1 MPNNKPNAV
10 LDAALQHAARGW
22 KLFPLAAGAKVPKK
36 GSHGCLDATS
46 DPEKIREWFTGKPHL
61 NVGLA
66 TGRGS
71 GVFAFDIDGELG
83 AASLMDLEQRYGE
96 LPPTLTQR
104 TRSGSLQHLFQIP
117 AGVTIPTNAG
127 IIAPGIDLRGEGG
140 YSAIPPSRTSDG
152 GTYRWT
158 TELDPAEPPQWLLEL
173 IAGGRAAPQPTAGD
187 PMSLTAGDIADDNL
201 ATAPGFHKGQGRNH
215 RLTQLVGISLK
226 TGVPLNIIRDQAR
239 AFGARCVPPLPLKE
253 CDATTNNIAFREL
266 EQLRDAAGVT
276 DPAGAVSGVPADD
289 YDPELEAIT
298 LRTPSWPARPHAILE
313 HGVVGELLRR
323 VEEETEADA
332 VSIAS
337 TFLVALGNVIG
348 RGPHAVVDGTRHGP
362 NLFAVIVG
370 GTSEGRKGTSMGVI
384 RAIMRDV
391 DPDWV
396 RWCRTPNLVSGE
408 GLIDRVR
415 DDVYRLVVNKKTG
428 EPENVLVEPGV
439 EDKRLLCEI
448 QELAGTMR
456 AGRSERST
464 LFQTMREA
472 WDGSDLATMSKNSRR
487 SATEPHISITAHIT
501 PEELSNL
508 QTDADIYGGS
518 WNRFL
523 WIASKRARLRPH
535 GGDFDDLTELQA
547 SVRSVVTH
555 AQNVGR
561 MRRTPAADRLWETE
575 YLRRAEVRA
584 GGVVGAIIGRA
595 DSQLLR
601 LSMLAAL
608 CRKEPVVDVEDLA
621 AALSLWQYV
630 DETVRMLFAG
640 CEDPVVARIIGA
652 IRAEP
657 GISRSA
663 LHRQTAKGMPAAR
676 FVQMLERAA
685 ATGAVEAEQTETAG
699 RPREVW
705 RPRDIRR
712 VVERTAREE
721 GRKGGKPFSPLSPL
735 SPDNR
740 APQLPGSPSRS
751 SKHGRTL

>member
-1 MPNNKPNAV
+1 MAENKMLA
-10 LDAALQHAARGW
+10 AALEFAARGW
-22 KLFPLAAGAKVPKK
+22 KVFPVAAGTKVPRTAN
-36 GSHGCLDATS
+36 GFHDATT
-46 DPEKIREWFTGKPHL
+46 DETAIRLWWDGKPFL
-61 NVGLA
+61 NIGVA
-66 TGRGS
+66 TGAAS
-71 GVFAFDIDGELG
+71 GIWCLDIDGEPG
-83 AASLMDLEQRYGE
+83 AASLLDLEQRHGE
-96 LPPTLTQR
+96 LPETSVFR
-104 TRSGSLQHLFQIP
+104 TPRGGRQYVYNVP
-117 AGVTIPTNAG
+117 AGVTITSSVALL
-127 IIAPGIDLRGEGG
+127 PGVDVRGDGG
-140 YSAIPPSRTSDG
+140 YSVFPPSIRPEGAYAWIS
-152 GTYRWT
+152 T
-158 TELDPAEPPQWLLEL
+158 TPIADPPQWLVELVTAGRQATAAVDVDELTVQAVTFRNHPGAGEGERNREAARLVGCELASGSTAASIIADAIAWAGRCRPAMDLKEMRDVLES
-173 IAGGRAAPQPTAGD
+173 IAGRESAKPEPIAGEE
-187 PMSLTAGDIADDNL
+187 
-201 ATAPGFHKGQGRNH
+201 F
-215 RLTQLVGISLK
+215 
-226 TGVPLNIIRDQAR
+226 
-239 AFGARCVPPLPLKE
+239 
-253 CDATTNNIAFREL
+253 DA
-266 EQLRDAAGVT
+266 
-276 DPAGAVSGVPADD
+276 
-289 YDPELEAIT
+289 ELEAIP

-332 VSIAS
+332 VSIAT
-337 TFLVALGNVIG
+337 TFLVTLGNVIG
-348 RGPHAVVDGTRHGP
+348 RGPHAVVDGTRHGL
-362 NLFAVIVG
+362 NLSATIVG
-370 GTSEGRKGTSMGVI
+370 GTSEGRKGTSMGIV

-396 RWCRTPNLVSGE
+396 RYCRTPNLTSGE

-415 DDVYRLVVNKKTG
+415 DDVYRMVVSKKTG
-428 EPENVLVEPGV
+428 EPENVLVEQGTD
-439 EDKRLLCEI
+439 DKRLLCEI

-472 WDGSDLATMSKNSRR
+472 WDGCDLATMSKNSRR
-487 SATEPHISITAHIT
+487 AATEPHISITAHIT
-501 PEELSNL
+501 PEELSKL

-575 YLRRAEVRA
+575 YLRRADVRA

-621 AALSLWQYV
+621 AALSLWQYC

-640 CEDPVVARIIGA
+640 CEDPIVARIIDA

-657 GISRSA
+657 GISRST
-663 LHRQTAKGMPAAR
+663 LHRQAAKTMPAAR

-685 ATGAVEAEQTETAG
+685 ATGAVEAERIETAG

-712 VVERTAREE
+712 VVERM
-721 GRKGGKPFSPLSPL
+721 GLPGGKQGAKPAPTFSTSLPLLP
-735 SPDNR
+735 PDR
-740 APQLPGSPSRS
+740 SERSKAARPGSSR
-751 SKHGRTL
+751 HGRTL